1 MKILKSNL
9 SEIYW
14 LLAILYY
21 WSLTALAANW
31 FAIALL
37 MILGLLIFTKN
48 KILGMTISIFLI
60 LINLYLFLALASEF
74 SEFSEF
80 EVFDA
85 DAKKLLG
92 VGVLFIGLNLLF
104 SILMLLKYALLPS
117 KKLINLP
124 NESDL

>member
-1 MKILKSNL
+1 MKILKSYL

-21 WSLTALAANW
+21 WSLTALVANW
-31 FAIALL
+31 FAIVLL
-37 MILGLLIFTKN
+37 MILGVLLVTKN

-60 LINLYLFLALASEF
+60 LINLYLLLALASEL
-74 SEFSEF
+74 SEFI
-80 EVFDA
+80 VFNA

-92 VGVLFIGLNLLF
+92 FVVLFIGLNLLF
-104 SILMLLKYALLPS
+104 SILLLLKYTQLPS
-117 KKLINLP
+117 EKLINLP

>member
-1 MKILKSNL
+1 MKTLKSYL

-14 LLAILYY
+14 LIAILYY

-74 SEFSEF
+74 SEFI
-80 EVFDA
+80 VFNA

>member
-1 MKILKSNL
+1 MKTLKSYL

-14 LLAILYY
+14 LIAIIYY
-21 WSLTALAANW
+21 WSLTALATNW

-37 MILGLLIFTKN
+37 MILGLLIVTKN

-60 LINLYLFLALASEF
+60 LTNLYLFLALASEL
-74 SEFSEF
+74 SEFK
-80 EVFDA
+80 VFNV
-85 DAKKLLG
+85 DAKKLL
-92 VGVLFIGLNLLF
+92 VFGVLFIALNLMF
-104 SILMLLKYALLPS
+104 SVLMLLKYAKLPV

>member
-1 MKILKSNL
+1 MKTLKSYL

-14 LLAILYY
+14 LIAILYY
-21 WSLTALAANW
+21 WSLTALAVNW
-31 FAIALL
+31 FAILLL
-37 MILGLLIFTKN
+37 MILGLLLVTKN
-48 KILGMTISIFLI
+48 KIFGMTISIFLI
-60 LINLYLFLALASEF
+60 LINLYLLSALASEL
-74 SEFSEF
+74 SEF

-104 SILMLLKYALLPS
+104 SARLLLKYAQLPS
-117 KKLINLP
+117 KKLINLT

>member
-1 MKILKSNL
+1 MKILKSYL

-21 WSLTALAANW
+21 WSLTALVANW
-31 FAIALL
+31 FAIVLL
-37 MILGLLIFTKN
+37 MILGVLLVTKN

-60 LINLYLFLALASEF
+60 LINLYLLLALASEL
-74 SEFSEF
+74 SEFI
-80 EVFDA
+80 VFNA

-92 VGVLFIGLNLLF
+92 FGVLFIGLNLLF
-104 SILMLLKYALLPS
+104 SILLLLKYTQLPS
-117 KKLINLP
+117 EKLINLP

>member
-21 WSLTALAANW
+21 WSLTALAVNW
-31 FAIALL
+31 FAILLL
-37 MILGLLIFTKN
+37 MILGLLLVTKN
-48 KILGMTISIFLI
+48 KIFGMTISIFLI
-60 LINLYLFLALASEF
+60 LINLYLLSALASEL
-74 SEFSEF
+74 SEF

-104 SILMLLKYALLPS
+104 SARLLLKYAQLPS
-117 KKLINLP
+117 KKLINLT

>member
-1 MKILKSNL
+1 MKTLKSYL

-14 LLAILYY
+14 LIAILYY

-74 SEFSEF
+74 SEF